1 MEGIKSNFIEAL
13 DLKKTMVVKSFEI
26 TTESGPRQLQLLF
39 KERSSN
45 FIMETKAQVIKV
57 YVNGS
62 STPYV
67 TIDFEIMGACIYDSS
82 LVLDAIVGN
91 PDYLH
96 ALQGALAE
104 YAASRRVNTD
114 DVYSF
119 ELFYKGLT
127 GTVVKAI

>member
-1 MEGIKSNFIEAL
+1 MDGLKQSFTETL
-13 DLKKTMVVKSFEI
+13 DLKKNMVSKSYKVRGSEI
-26 TTESGPRQLQLLF
+26 QFLF

-67 TIDFEIMGACIYDSS
+67 TIDFEVIGVHIYEGHLIIDSIIT
-82 LVLDAIVGN
+82 D

-96 ALQGALAE
+96 VLREALDE
-104 YAASRRVNTD
+104 YAVSRRVNHD
-114 DVYSF
+114 DIYRF

-127 GTVVKAI
+127 GTVVKEV

>member
-1 MEGIKSNFIEAL
+1 MEGVKNNFIEAL
-13 DLKKTMVVKSFEI
+13 DLKKNMVHKSSII
-26 TTESGPRQLQLLF
+26 TGDETQHIQFLF

-67 TIDFEIMGACIYDSS
+67 TIDFEVMGIHVYDSS
-82 LVLDAIVGN
+82 LIVEAIVN
-91 PDYLH
+91 NEACLK
-96 ALQGALAE
+96 ALKEALAE
-104 YAASRRVNTD
+104 YAVSRRVNSD
-114 DVYSF
+114 DVYRF

-127 GTVVKAI
+127 GNTIKEI